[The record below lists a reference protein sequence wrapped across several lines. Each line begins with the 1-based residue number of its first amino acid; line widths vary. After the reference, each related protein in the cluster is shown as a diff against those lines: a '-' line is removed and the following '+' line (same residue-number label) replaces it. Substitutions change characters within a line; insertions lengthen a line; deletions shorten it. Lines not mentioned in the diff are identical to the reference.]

1 MRVCV
6 FAGSRPGE
14 PEHLDAARALGQLI
28 AERKLGLVYGG
39 ASVGLMG
46 ALADAALAAGGEV
59 IGVMPRG
66 LFSREIAHRGL
77 SGFVETDSLHA
88 RKQKMHELSD
98 AFIAIPGG
106 YGTLDELFEAVTW
119 RQIGIHQKPI
129 GLLNLDDY
137 FEGLLAFETR
147 ARTAGLVPETSPW
160 IVEDSPARLLDALF
174 EK

>member
-6 FAGSRPGE
+6 FCGSRPGD
-14 PEHLDAARALGQLI
+14 PAHLAAARELGASL
-28 AERKLGLVYGG
+28 ARRRVGLVYGG

-46 ALADAALAAGGEV
+46 ALADAALTGGGEV

-77 SGFVETDSLHA
+77 STFYETDSLHV

-106 YGTLDELFEAVTW
+106 FGTLDELFEAVTW
-119 RQIGIHQKPI
+119 KQVGIHQKPI
-129 GLLNLDDY
+129 GLLNLDGY
-137 FEGLLAFETR
+137 FDGLLAFEAR
-147 ARTAGLVPETSPW
+147 ARTSGLVAAESPW
-160 IVEDSPARLLDALF
+160 LVEPTVTRLLDGLLR
-174 EK
+174 